1 MLSDVGGLAG
11 ALAAAIPASLI
22 LLNHNY
28 LETYIAAQLY
38 KIAPGKHDPKD
49 YDKERFTPKEQYS
62 LADFWFEK
70 IPSKLHCTC
79 KCCKC
84 CRRGRRSRE
93 LYKARQ
99 SYIKEIDIVEVVRE
113 QRFFRAAVEKLFDKK
128 QVKELEDSI
137 ELFTISA
144 SEDEIENGSVIE
156 VLPMSSKR
164 TTLGEKTP

>member
-1 MLSDVGGLAG
+1 M
-11 ALAAAIPASLI
+11 
-22 LLNHNY
+22 
-28 LETYIAAQLY
+28 
-38 KIAPGKHDPKD
+38 
-49 YDKERFTPKEQYS
+49 
-62 LADFWFEK
+62 
-70 IPSKLHCTC
+70 
-79 KCCKC
+79 
-84 CRRGRRSRE
+84 
-93 LYKARQ
+93 YKARQ

-164 TTLGEKTP
+164 TSLGEKTP